1 MEKWL
6 KEIEEKNNIHI
17 LFAAETGSRV
27 WGGAT
32 EQSDYDVRFIF
43 LHRDVKTYLSL
54 ASAQE
59 VFDFQSPY
67 DAQGWDIFKAFT
79 LLDKSNPSLLE
90 WSLSPIKY
98 RDSKGFSQNL
108 YRYVGESYSLYSLYQ
123 HYIHLMKR
131 NIKGVSFEDYSKQ
144 SQKKLIQAV
153 RAFLLAKTI
162 ITTEKIPG
170 TAIYSSFQGIFP
182 EGDHLLV
189 FYQELIKTKGQE
201 ELVPASKIENYISI
215 METERSV
222 FDSQCRNLSHG
233 ENIRDKLN
241 QWIWDLLGI

>member
-6 KEIEEKNNIHI
+6 KEIEAKYNIHI

-43 LHRDVKTYLSL
+43 LYRDVKTYLSL
-54 ASAQE
+54 DRAQE
-59 VFDFQSPY
+59 TLDFQSPY

-79 LLDKSNPSLLE
+79 LLDKSNPNLLE
-90 WSLSPIKY
+90 WSLSPVKY
-98 RDSKGFSQNL
+98 RDDKGFSQDL
-108 YRYVGESYSLYSLYQ
+108 YRYAAESYSLYSLYQ

-131 NIKGVSFEDYSKQ
+131 NIKGLSSEGYTKR
-144 SQKKLIQAV
+144 SQKKLIQAL

-162 ITTEKIPG
+162 ITTEKIPDN
-170 TAIYSSFQGIFP
+170 ALFSSFQGIFP
-182 EGDHLLV
+182 SGDRLLV
-189 FYQELIKTKGQE
+189 FYQELIKTKQQE
-201 ELVPASKIENYISI
+201 ELVPAKKIEDYISI
-215 METERSV
+215 METEGVV
-222 FDSQCRNLSHG
+222 FDRQCRNLPHG
-233 ENIRDKLN
+233 KNIRDKLN